1 MIDLYYWP
9 TGNGLKIG
17 ILLEELEQEYRLLPI
32 NIRAGEQK
40 QEWFQ
45 KISANGRIP
54 AIVDHAAFANSPR
67 DAEPLSLFESG
78 AILNYL
84 ANKTGRFLPPEGTAE
99 RQRVQEWL
107 FWQVGHV
114 TPYLSQWQVFREKA
128 PEPIPFALDLLGAEA
143 ARLYGVL
150 EKRLGEVPYV
160 AGDYSIAD
168 MAIFPWIQP
177 LRQGQDLAD
186 YPNIHAWR
194 ERIKARPAVQRAYD
208 KGREVAAGE
217 RSLVLQ

>member
-9 TGNGLKIG
+9 TGNGLKVG
-17 ILLEELEQEYRLLPI
+17 ILLEELEQEYRLRPI
-32 NIRAGEQK
+32 NIRSGEQK
-40 QEWFQ
+40 QDWFQ
-45 KISANGRIP
+45 AISANGRIP
-54 AIVDHAAFANSPR
+54 AIVDHAPVA
-67 DAEPLSLFESG
+67 DGQPLSLFESG

-84 ANKTGRFLPPEGTAE
+84 ADKAGRFLPAQGTAE

-114 TPYLSQWQVFREKA
+114 TPYLSQLQLFKEKA

-150 EKRLGEVPYV
+150 EKRLSEVPFV
-160 AGDYSIAD
+160 AGEYSIAD

-177 LRQGQDLAD
+177 LRQGQDLAH
-186 YPNIHAWR
+186 YPNINAWR
-194 ERIKARPAVQRAYD
+194 ERIKARPAVQRAYE

-217 RSLVLQ
+217 KSLALQ

>member
-9 TGNGLKIG
+9 TGNGLKVG
-17 ILLEELEQEYRLLPI
+17 ILLEELGQEYRLLPI
-32 NIRAGEQK
+32 NIRTGEQK
-40 QEWFQ
+40 LPWFQ
-45 KISANGRIP
+45 AISANGRIP
-54 AIVDHAAFANSPR
+54 AIVDHAPTAG
-67 DAEPLSLFESG
+67 DPLSLFESG
-78 AILNYL
+78 AILSYL
-84 ANKTGRFLPPEGTAE
+84 ADKAGHFLPPQGTAE

-114 TPYLSQWQVFREKA
+114 TPYLSQLQVFREKA

-160 AGDYSIAD
+160 AGEYSIAD

-177 LRQGQDLAD
+177 LRQGQDLAH

-194 ERIKARPAVQRAYD
+194 ERIKARPAVQRAYE

-217 RSLVLQ
+217 RSLALQ

>member
-9 TGNGLKIG
+9 TGNGLKVG
-17 ILLEELEQEYRLLPI
+17 ILLEELEQAYRLRPI
-32 NIRAGEQK
+32 NIRSGEQK
-40 QEWFQ
+40 QDWFQ
-45 KISANGRIP
+45 AISANGRIP
-54 AIVDHAAFANSPR
+54 AIVDHAPVA
-67 DAEPLSLFESG
+67 DGQPLSLFESG

-84 ANKTGRFLPPEGTAE
+84 ADKAGRFLPAQGTAE

-114 TPYLSQWQVFREKA
+114 TPYLSQLQLFKEKA

-150 EKRLGEVPYV
+150 EKRLSEVPFV
-160 AGDYSIAD
+160 AGEYSIAD
-168 MAIFPWIQP
+168 IAIFPWIQP
-177 LRQGQDLAD
+177 LRQGQDLAH
-186 YPNIHAWR
+186 YPNINAWR
-194 ERIKARPAVQRAYD
+194 ERIKARPAVQRAYE

-217 RSLVLQ
+217 KSLALQ

>member
-17 ILLEELEQEYRLLPI
+17 ILLEELELEYRVLPV

-40 QEWFQ
+40 QAAFQ
-45 KISANGRIP
+45 RISANGRIP
-54 AIVDHAAFANSPR
+54 AIVDHAPQGLS
-67 DAEPLSLFESG
+67 EPLSLFESG

-84 ANKTGRFLPPEGTAE
+84 ADKAGRFLPTAGSAE
-99 RQRVQEWL
+99 RQKVQEWL
-107 FWQVGHV
+107 FWQVGHI
-114 TPYLSQWQVFREKA
+114 TPYLSQLQLFKEKA
-128 PEPIPFALDLLGAEA
+128 PEPIAFALDLLNAEA
-143 ARLYGVL
+143 TRLYRVL
-150 EKRLGEVPYV
+150 ETRLSELPFV

-186 YPNIHAWR
+186 YPHVHAWR
-194 ERIKARPAVQRAYD
+194 ERLKARPAIQRAYA
-208 KGREVAAGE
+208 KGREVAANE
-217 RSLVLQ
+217 RSLALQ

>member
-9 TGNGLKIG
+9 TGNGLKVG
-17 ILLEELEQEYRLLPI
+17 ILLEELGQEYRLLPI

-40 QEWFQ
+40 QGGFQ
-45 KISANGRIP
+45 AISANGRIP
-54 AIVDHAAFANSPR
+54 AIVDHAPTAGG
-67 DAEPLSLFESG
+67 PLSLFESG

-84 ANKTGRFLPPEGTAE
+84 ANKAGRFLPAEGTAE

-114 TPYLSQWQVFREKA
+114 TPYLSQLQVFKEKA

-150 EKRLGEVPYV
+150 EKRLGDVPFV
-160 AGDYSIAD
+160 AGEYSIAD

-177 LRQGQDLAD
+177 LRQGQDLAR

-217 RSLVLQ
+217 KSLALQ

>member
-9 TGNGLKIG
+9 TGNGLKVG
-17 ILLEELEQEYRLLPI
+17 ILLEELGQEYRLRPI
-32 NIRAGEQK
+32 NIRSGEQK
-40 QEWFQ
+40 QDWFQ
-45 KISANGRIP
+45 AISANGRIP
-54 AIVDHAAFANSPR
+54 AIVDHAPVANGQ
-67 DAEPLSLFESG
+67 PLSLFESG

-84 ANKTGRFLPPEGTAE
+84 ADKAGRFLPAQGTAE

-114 TPYLSQWQVFREKA
+114 TPYLSQLQVFKEKA

-143 ARLYGVL
+143 ERLYRVL
-150 EKRLGEVPYV
+150 EKRLGEVPFV
-160 AGDYSIAD
+160 AGEYSIAD

-177 LRQGQDLAD
+177 LRQGQDLAH
-186 YPNIHAWR
+186 YPNINAWR
-194 ERIKARPAVQRAYD
+194 ERIKARPAVQRAYE

-217 RSLVLQ
+217 KSLALQ

>member
-9 TGNGLKIG
+9 TGNGLKVG
-17 ILLEELEQEYRLLPI
+17 ILLEELGQEYRLQPI
-32 NIRAGEQK
+32 NIRSGEQK
-40 QEWFQ
+40 QDGFQ
-45 KISANGRIP
+45 AISANGRIP
-54 AIVDHAAFANSPR
+54 AIVDHAPVANGQ
-67 DAEPLSLFESG
+67 PLSLFESG

-84 ANKTGRFLPPEGTAE
+84 ADKAGRFLPAQGTAE

-114 TPYLSQWQVFREKA
+114 TPYLSQLQVFKEKA

-143 ARLYGVL
+143 ERLYRVL
-150 EKRLGEVPYV
+150 EKRLGEVPFV
-160 AGDYSIAD
+160 AGEYSIAD

-177 LRQGQDLAD
+177 LRQGQDLEH
-186 YPNIHAWR
+186 YPNINAWR
-194 ERIKARPAVQRAYD
+194 ERIKARPAVQRAYE

-217 RSLVLQ
+217 KSLALQ

>member
-9 TGNGLKIG
+9 TGNGLKVG
-17 ILLEELEQEYRLLPI
+17 ILLEELEQEYRVLPI
-32 NIRAGEQK
+32 NIRTGEQK

-45 KISANGRIP
+45 AISANGRIP
-54 AIVDHAAFANSPR
+54 AIVDHAPEGLNG
-67 DAEPLSLFESG
+67 PLSLFESG

-84 ANKTGRFLPPEGTAE
+84 ASRAGRFLPPEGTVE

-114 TPYLSQWQVFREKA
+114 TPYLSQLQVFKEKA

-150 EKRLGEVPYV
+150 ERRLGEVPFV
-160 AGDYSIAD
+160 AGEYSIAD

-177 LRQGQDLAD
+177 LRQGQDLAN

-194 ERIKARPAVQRAYD
+194 ERIKARPAVQRAYE

-217 RSLVLQ
+217 KSLALQ

>member
-9 TGNGLKIG
+9 TGNGLKVG
-17 ILLEELEQEYRLLPI
+17 ILLEELGQEYRLLPI
-32 NIRAGEQK
+32 NIRTGEQK
-40 QEWFQ
+40 QPWFQ
-45 KISANGRIP
+45 AISANGRIP
-54 AIVDHAAFANSPR
+54 AIVDHAPTAG
-67 DAEPLSLFESG
+67 DPLSLFESG

-84 ANKTGRFLPPEGTAE
+84 ADKAGRFLQPLGTAG

-114 TPYLSQWQVFREKA
+114 TPYLSQLQVFKEKA

-150 EKRLGEVPYV
+150 EKRLGEVPFV
-160 AGDYSIAD
+160 AGEYSIAD

-177 LRQGQDLAD
+177 LRQGQDLAR

-194 ERIKARPAVQRAYD
+194 ERIKARPAVQRAYE

-217 RSLVLQ
+217 KSLALQ

>member
-17 ILLEELEQEYRLLPI
+17 ILLEELGLEYRVLPVK
-32 NIRAGEQK
+32 IREGEQK
-40 QEWFQ
+40 QAAFQ
-45 KISANGRIP
+45 RISANGRIP
-54 AIVDHAAFANSPR
+54 AIVDHAPHGLI
-67 DAEPLSLFESG
+67 EPLSLFESG

-84 ANKTGRFLPPEGTAE
+84 ADKAGRFLPAAGTAE
-99 RQRVQEWL
+99 RQKVQEWL

-114 TPYLSQWQVFREKA
+114 TPYLSQLQLFKEKA
-128 PEPIPFALDLLGAEA
+128 PQPQAFALELLAGEA

-150 EKRLGEVPYV
+150 ERRLSEAPCV

-177 LRQGQDLAD
+177 QRQGQELQDF
-186 YPNIHAWR
+186 PHIRAWR
-194 ERIKARPAVQRAYD
+194 ERLKARPAIQRAYA
-208 KGREVAAGE
+208 KGRDMAASE
-217 RSLVLQ
+217 RALALQ